1 MRSVTTLCRPCVL
14 SHHHC
19 ATVHMWPNKAHN
31 NMGTPMGCVVQVDPT
46 RVANPG
52 LILDAGIKDWT
63 CYMCGIGVFTL
74 DTVCPEC
81 VKDITRCLPSNLNEP
96 SITIGRLTQTWT
108 VVRTVTS
115 VLDAPAKFSAAYSG
129 SACLQV
135 TITPSSFTLAP
146 GERCAWSHR

>member
-1 MRSVTTLCRPCVL
+1 
-14 SHHHC
+14 
-19 ATVHMWPNKAHN
+19 
-31 NMGTPMGCVVQVDPT
+31 MGTPMGCVVQVDPT